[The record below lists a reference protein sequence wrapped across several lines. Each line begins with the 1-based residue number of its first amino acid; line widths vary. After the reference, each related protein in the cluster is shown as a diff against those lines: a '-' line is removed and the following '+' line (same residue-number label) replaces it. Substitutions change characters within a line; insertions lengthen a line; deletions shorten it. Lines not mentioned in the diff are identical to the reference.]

1 MMMNQHDAFQRPA
14 VYWLKRAERQK
25 QTGNLL
31 RAAVL
36 ERHALRADESSDE
49 AWESYVLT
57 LRQLNCYE
65 ASNREAFAAL
75 AHSPARRELYGLIGQ
90 NMLAMGLRPAGVDA
104 LNIYLATPID
114 GFLPLWHDDAYDLA
128 CMCDTIPPR
137 RRKARLDGLLARAA
151 RCIATDRLDKAK
163 AALTRAGQKPYQ
175 GPSAQREL
183 LWALYELRKKRRDE
197 CLERM
202 LNAIRIRPRSAQ
214 IHASA
219 ANIFHSLG
227 MKDMALME
235 LVNASRFAVSPAQML
250 AVLMVSDVL
259 RAPHIVCGMLRR
271 MLKHQANR
279 FPVLYNLCVCM
290 LRLGKLDEAA
300 RCIHHCRE
308 IDPDDVSGELLFS
321 RVMAMQENGLTPA
334 QVRRA
339 GRSASWYGACS
350 PQELSAVVAPIMAAL
365 ADGPKQLAEAICED
379 RRLRLHFLHLLSM
392 PLDWPARL
400 LAAVGESLPDAQCER
415 LMREVLLQHPG
426 PSAAK
431 LHAVSKLHQ
440 LGVQPPYA
448 TWQDDRIAWADP
460 TRKPQETPAFR
471 PRMLTKRIHRAQKLC
486 PHDRGIALWAMEVVH
501 RMSRGQRSQLIADP
515 ARIWPLAL
523 AIRYRYIRGM
533 EPLHIDLSR
542 LGRGRAW
549 ALNDALRLLRTVK

>member
-1 MMMNQHDAFQRPA
+1 MTMNQHDVFQRPA
-14 VYWLKRAERQK
+14 GYWLKRAQRQK
-25 QTGNLL
+25 QSGNLL

-75 AHSPARRELYGLIGQ
+75 AHQPARREMYGIIGQ
-90 NMLAMGLRPAGVDA
+90 NLLAMGLRPAGMDA
-104 LNIYLATPID
+104 LNIYLATPV
-114 GFLPLWHDDAYDLA
+114 GTFLPDWHDDAYDLA
-128 CMCDTIPPR
+128 CLCDELPPR
-137 RRKARLDGLLARAA
+137 RRKARLDGLLQTAA
-151 RCIATDRLDKAK
+151 HHIAQGRLDKAK
-163 AALTRAGQKPYQ
+163 SALIRAGKKPYQ

-183 LWALYELRKKRRDE
+183 LWALYRLKNQQPDK
-197 CLERM
+197 CLER
-202 LNAIRIRPRSAQ
+202 LLSAIRIRPHSAQ

-219 ANIFHSLG
+219 VGVFASLG
-227 MKDMALME
+227 MRDMARME
-235 LVNASRFAVSPAQML
+235 LVNAARFAVSPAQML
-250 AVLMVSDVL
+250 AVLMASDAL
-259 RAPHIVCGMLRR
+259 NAPHIACGMLRR
-271 MLKHQANR
+271 MLKHQSNR

-300 RCIHHCRE
+300 QPIHLCRE

-321 RVMAMQENGLTPA
+321 RVMAMQEAGLTPA

-350 PQELSAVVAPIMAAL
+350 PQELSAVVAPLMAAL
-365 ADGPKQLAEAICED
+365 SDGPEQLAQGICED

-400 LAAVGESLPDAQCER
+400 LAAVGESLPDGECER

-431 LHAVSKLHQ
+431 LHAVSALHR
-440 LGVQPPYA
+440 LGAEPPYA
-448 TWQDDRIAWADP
+448 TWQDGRIAWADP
-460 TRKPQETPAFR
+460 TRKPSETPAFR
-471 PRMLTKRIHRAQKLC
+471 PRVLTLRIHRAQKLC
-486 PHDRGIALWAMEVVH
+486 PGDGGVALWAMEAVH
-501 RMSRGQRSQLIADP
+501 RMSRAQRNQVIADP
-515 ARIWPLAL
+515 ARIWPMAF
-523 AIRYRYIRGM
+523 AICYRFIRGM
-533 EPLHIDLSR
+533 EPLRIDPIR
-542 LGRGRAW
+542 LGRGRLW
-549 ALNDALRLLRTVK
+549 ALAGALRLLRTVK

>member
-1 MMMNQHDAFQRPA
+1 MTMNQHDVFQRPA
-14 VYWLKRAERQK
+14 GYWLKRAQRQK
-25 QTGNLL
+25 QSGNLL

-57 LRQLNCYE
+57 LRQLSCYE

-75 AHSPARRELYGLIGQ
+75 AQSPERRELYGLIGQ
-90 NMLAMGLRPAGVDA
+90 NLLAMGLRPAGMDA
-104 LNIYLATPID
+104 LNIYLATPVE
-114 GFLPLWHDDAYDLA
+114 GFLPDWHDDAYDLA
-128 CMCDTIPPR
+128 CLCDQIPPR
-137 RRKARLDGLLARAA
+137 RRKARLDGLLAAAA
-151 RCIATDRLDKAK
+151 RQIAQNRLDKARDS
-163 AALTRAGQKPYQ
+163 LIRAGKTPYQ

-183 LWALYELRKKRRDE
+183 LWALYRLQKQQPDK
-197 CLERM
+197 CMER
-202 LNAIRIRPRSAQ
+202 LLSAIRIRPRSAQ

-219 ANIFHSLG
+219 ANVFASLG
-227 MKDMALME
+227 MPDMARME
-235 LVNASRFAVSPAQML
+235 LINAARFAASPAQML
-250 AVLMVSDVL
+250 AVLLASDSI
-259 RAPHIVCGMLRR
+259 RAPHIVCAMLRR
-271 MLKHQANR
+271 MLRHQANR

-300 RCIHHCRE
+300 QHIHLCRE

-321 RVMAMQENGLTPA
+321 RVMAMQESGLTPA

-339 GRSASWYGACS
+339 GWQASWYGACS

-365 ADGPKQLAEAICED
+365 SDGPAQLAQGVCDD

-400 LAAVGESLPDAQCER
+400 LAAVGESLPQDECER

-431 LHAVSKLHQ
+431 LHAVSALHA
-440 LGVQPPYA
+440 LGVPPPYA
-448 TWQDDRIAWADP
+448 TWQDNRIAWADP
-460 TRKPQETPAFR
+460 TRAPQSTPAFR
-471 PRMLTKRIHRAQKLC
+471 PRLLTLRIHRAQKLC
-486 PHDRGIALWAMEVVH
+486 PRDGGIALWAMETVH
-501 RMSRGQRSQLIADP
+501 RMSRRQRSQVIADP
-515 ARIWPLAL
+515 ARIWPLAF
-523 AIRYRYIRGM
+523 AIRYRFIRGM
-533 EPLHIDLSR
+533 EPLHIDLNR